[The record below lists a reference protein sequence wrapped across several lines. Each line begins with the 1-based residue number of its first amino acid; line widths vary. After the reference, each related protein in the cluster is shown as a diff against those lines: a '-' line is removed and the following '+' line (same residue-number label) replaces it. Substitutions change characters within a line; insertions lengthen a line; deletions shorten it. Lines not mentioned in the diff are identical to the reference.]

1 MIGSNEKDMAV
12 AANNLVKSQGGMTV
26 VKNGKTL
33 CSLSLQVA
41 GIISTESFEKVSTSF
56 LNLNS
61 TLVESGCNFKK
72 PHLIPLFLPFLALP
86 AIRILYSGIVDV
98 KNRSFIP
105 PFN

>member
-1 MIGSNEKDMAV
+1 MPLKLTDYSM
-12 AANNLVKSQGGMTV
+12 S

-33 CSLSLQVA
+33 SSLPLQVA
-41 GIISTESFEKVSTSF
+41 GIISTESFEKVSRSF
-56 LNLNS
+56 SNLNS
-61 TLVESGCNFKK
+61 TIVESGCKFKK

-86 AIRILYSGIVDV
+86 SVRILFSGIVDV